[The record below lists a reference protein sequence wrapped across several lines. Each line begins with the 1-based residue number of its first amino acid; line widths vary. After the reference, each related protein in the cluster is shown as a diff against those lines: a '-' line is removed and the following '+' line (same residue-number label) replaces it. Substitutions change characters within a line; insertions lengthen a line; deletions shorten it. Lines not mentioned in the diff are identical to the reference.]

1 MKSYLKYKGIHPGFV
16 LKRELEKR
24 SLKQRS
30 FALCLDE
37 HPQTINA
44 ILQGKRNLNTSLALK
59 IECELGLEEGVL
71 VLLQAFYDIKTAK
84 EKGKFKTP
92 DLDILRTS
100 LFWDTKIENLDWE
113 KQYKA
118 VINRVFER
126 GNEQEKN
133 EILQF
138 YGKKKV
144 EEALKPGKRKPYKIK
159 QPSS

>member
-1 MKSYLKYKGIHPGFV
+1 
-16 LKRELEKR
+16 
-24 SLKQRS
+24 
-30 FALCLDE
+30 
-37 HPQTINA
+37 
-44 ILQGKRNLNTSLALK
+44 
-59 IECELGLEEGVL
+59 L

-118 VINRVFER
+118 VIKRVFEK

-144 EEALKPGKRKPYKIK
+144 EEALKSGKRKPYKIK